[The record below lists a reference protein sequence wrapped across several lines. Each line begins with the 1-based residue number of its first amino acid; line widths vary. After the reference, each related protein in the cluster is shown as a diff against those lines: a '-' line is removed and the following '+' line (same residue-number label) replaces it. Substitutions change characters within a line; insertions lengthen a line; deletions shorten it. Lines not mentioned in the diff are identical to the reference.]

1 MQIQNSNQGESN
13 AAAVGLVTVGTPYKS
28 LCEEQ
33 NVPVV
38 LTKVKWYWKLIQKY
52 M

>member
-13 AAAVGLVTVGTPYKS
+13 AAAAVTVGTPYKS

-38 LTKVKWYWKLIQKY
+38 LAKVKWYWKLIQI
-52 M
+52 